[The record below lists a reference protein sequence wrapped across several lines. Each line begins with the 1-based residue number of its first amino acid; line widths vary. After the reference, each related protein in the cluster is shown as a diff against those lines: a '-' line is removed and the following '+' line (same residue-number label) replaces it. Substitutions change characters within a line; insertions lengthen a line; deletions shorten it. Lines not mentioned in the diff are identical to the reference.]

1 MRYRSHVLHSLLE
14 GFVLRKG
21 HEILK
26 STLPPKV
33 EHVLYLR
40 PSKVQGDLYDFNMS
54 AIAQAAG
61 NSNSA
66 GPLKAFAVCSK
77 VRVRERI
84 CIYLCVCI
92 HINFAN
98 IIIMRLRYRGC
109 VNFLRSLIC
118 NLVSMAVYHLIL
130 CLCLHYVTFTCSC
143 MGLGHWSCV
152 ILNFLVLN

>member
-26 STLPPKV
+26 STLPPKF

-40 PSKVQGDLYDFNMS
+40 PSQVQADLYNFNMS
-54 AIAQAAG
+54 AIAQTAG

-77 VRVRERI
+77 VRERERV
-84 CIYLCVCI
+84 CLCVCV
-92 HINFAN
+92 HVC
-98 IIIMRLRYRGC
+98 IIWDSGTG
-109 VNFLRSLIC
+109 V
-118 NLVSMAVYHLIL
+118 A
-130 CLCLHYVTFTCSC
+130 
-143 MGLGHWSCV
+143 
-152 ILNFLVLN
+152 